1 MNPSRRAGFS
11 EHGVK
16 VPQGISM
23 NKDTGFQLEHR
34 KTLALAGV
42 SGEGRDALTDET
54 RKINSAGS
62 LSTLNTNLRSL

>member
-1 MNPSRRAGFS
+1 
-11 EHGVK
+11 
-16 VPQGISM
+16 M
-23 NKDTGFQLEHR
+23 NKDTDLQLEHR

-54 RKINSAGS
+54 RKINSAGL